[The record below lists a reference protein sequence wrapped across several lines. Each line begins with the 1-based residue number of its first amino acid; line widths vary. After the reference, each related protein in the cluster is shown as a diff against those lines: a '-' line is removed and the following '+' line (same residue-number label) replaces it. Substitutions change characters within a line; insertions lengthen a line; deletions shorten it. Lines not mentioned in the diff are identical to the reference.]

1 MKTTKHINVSP
12 LRAFIACLFALFL
25 IAGTTA
31 CDSQQQTAEAPAVAE
46 VAPAPAPAPALA
58 PVVAAAPEPAP
69 APEPVA
75 APAPVVAPVGTRL
88 LVTMDSELDSRKH
101 GVGHMFTVTLDN
113 NLVVNG
119 QSLATKG
126 TKLYGR
132 TTKAKKGGMIAGSS
146 EMDLQ
151 LSDIMIKD
159 VPHPIVTSGIKAI
172 TENKAGTTAKTTGI
186 GAAVGG
192 IAGGKKGALTGA
204 AVGLGLSALGGGKSI
219 NIPEGTLL
227 EFTLESELT
236 YMP

>member
-1 MKTTKHINVSP
+1 MKMIKHINISSLGGFVV
-12 LRAFIACLFALFL
+12 CLFVLFL

-31 CDSQQQTAEAPAVAE
+31 CDSQQQAVESPVVVEAPTA
-46 VAPAPAPAPALA
+46 APA
-58 PVVAAAPEPAP
+58 EPAP
-69 APEPVA
+69 AATPPPEPEPVA
-75 APAPVVAPVGTRL
+75 VPSPIVAPVGTRL

-101 GVGHMFTVTLDN
+101 GAGHMFTVTLDN

-119 QSLATKG
+119 QPLATKG
-126 TKLYGR
+126 SKLYGR
-132 TTKAKKGGMIAGSS
+132 TTKAKKGGMLAGKS

-151 LSDIMIKD
+151 LSDIMIND

-172 TENKAGTTAKTTGI
+172 TENKAGSTAKTTGV
-186 GAAVGG
+186 GAAIGG

-219 NIPEGTLL
+219 NIPKGTLL
-227 EFTLESELT
+227 EFTLESQLT